1 MNFRSANCAAML
13 MACGVALGANGAN
26 AQTNGEV
33 NGPTLTPSPEQ
44 NISGVWWTSSYSPEI
59 ELIDGAEL
67 PLNEEGRARHAE
79 NRVALEADPLS
90 DETRKFCTPD
100 GVPRILASPYPFEI
114 LQSAGFV
121 TIIYE
126 LNRVVRRIALD
137 TPMPDETTLLYF
149 PFFSGHSVGHWEGDT
164 LIVETAGYNDKT
176 FIDASG
182 VPHSTQLHTV
192 ERMRK
197 LDDGSLEVEI
207 TSTDPANF
215 TAPFTARYV
224 YDFYEDL
231 RLEDYICGKPHRDIS
246 HIEGLTAPG
255 GAQ

>member
-1 MNFRSANCAAML
+1 
-13 MACGVALGANGAN
+13 MACGAVFGSATQSM
-26 AQTNGEV
+26 AQTNGQV
-33 NGPTLTPSPEQ
+33 NGPTLTPSDAQ
-44 NISGVWWTSSYSPEI
+44 NISGVWWTRSYSPEI

-67 PLNEEGRARHAE
+67 PLSDEGRALHAE
-79 NRVALEADPLS
+79 NRAALEADPLS
-90 DETRKFCTPD
+90 DEARKFCTPD

-114 LQSAGFV
+114 LQTPDFV

-137 TPMPDETTLLYF
+137 RPMPEETTLLYF

-182 VPHSTQLHTV
+182 VPHSTELRTV

-197 LDDGSLEVEI
+197 LDDGRLEVEI

-224 YDFYEDL
+224 YDFHEDL

-246 HIEGLTAPG
+246 HIEGVSAG
-255 GAQ
+255 GPQ